1 MNENYVI
8 KALPEDFIVVEES
21 SKEDFSEGEYLVFR
35 MKKTRYTTENAVQHI
50 VRALGVNRKN
60 IGYAG
65 SKDSQAIT
73 WQNIT
78 IKGIPK
84 EKVDSISLKDIE
96 LTFLGKRKE
105 PLSLG
110 DLEFNSFD
118 ITIRNISRLPKKTTH
133 IVNYFGDQR
142 FSINNSEVGL
152 AIIKK
157 DFKKAYELICEASD
171 YDRDILEAYVNEN
184 KNEFVG
190 ALKKMPWKT
199 LNLYIHAYQSKLWNE
214 AVTSYTTKNKPSHN
228 EKMPLLGFAT
238 EFDNEEIE
246 EIYLNIMQKEGITQ
260 ADFVIRAIPDL
271 SSSGSVREI
280 FTIVHDLE
288 IGSLEDDEIN
298 SGMKKCK
305 VKFRLGKGSY
315 ATEVVKEMM
324 K

>member
-8 KALPEDFIVVEES
+8 KAVPEDFIVVEES
-21 SKEDFSEGEYLVFR
+21 GKEKFSEGEYLVFR
-35 MKKTRYTTENAVQHI
+35 MKKTKYTTENAVQQI
-50 VRALGVNRKN
+50 ARTLGINRKN

-78 IKGIPK
+78 IKSVPK

-118 ITIRNISRLPKKTTH
+118 ITIRKISRLPKKITH

-157 DFKKAYELICEASD
+157 NFKRAYELICEASD
-171 YDRDILEAYVNEN
+171 YDRDVLEAYVNEN
-184 KNEFVG
+184 KNDFVG
-190 ALKKMPWKT
+190 ALKKIPWKT
-199 LNLYIHAYQSKLWNE
+199 LNLYIHAYQSKLWND
-214 AVTSYTTKNKPSHN
+214 AVTSYIAKTKASHT

-238 EFDNEEIE
+238 EFDNDKIE
-246 EIYLNIMQKEGITQ
+246 EIYINIMQKEGITQ
-260 ADFVIRAIPDL
+260 ADFVTRAIPDL
-271 SSSGSVREI
+271 SSAGSVRDI
-280 FTIVHDLE
+280 FTVVHDLE
-288 IGSLEDDEIN
+288 VGALEDDEIN
-298 SGMKKCK
+298 SGMKKCR

-315 ATEVVKEMM
+315 ATEVIKEMM